1 MHDESYPTA
10 PEFARLLQT
19 TQLDWILENH
29 VLAGLPY
36 HFFDNPELYQKMVRV
51 LARDLNVDEEDISV
65 VGSARI
71 GFSLAPDKFGQ
82 PFGAYSDIDVIV
94 VSPALFD
101 PSWIDI
107 VTNRH
112 SRWST
117 LRPKT
122 RERLKAHQSYHYIY
136 QGWIYP
142 MSVFEALAIGERWFN
157 AFNGLSKIPE
167 LSNRKMNARLYRT
180 WDHARYYHRRGLSQI
195 KRKLERE
202 QYYTGIT
209 HETLCN

>member
-1 MHDESYPTA
+1 MHGEAYPTA
-10 PEFARLLQT
+10 SEFARLLQV

-29 VLAGLPY
+29 VLTGLPY
-36 HFFDNPELYQKMVRV
+36 HFCDNPELYEEMVSV
-51 LARDLNVDEEDISV
+51 LAHDLNVDEEDIRV

-71 GFSLAPDKFGQ
+71 GFSLAPPRFGQ
-82 PFGAYSDIDVIV
+82 PFDAFSDIDVIV

-101 PSWIDI
+101 PSWVDI

-112 SRWST
+112 LRWSR

-122 RERLKAHQSYHYIY
+122 QERLKAHQSHHYIY

-142 MSVFEALAIGERWFN
+142 MSVSEALGIGEQWFN

-167 LSNRKMNARLYRT
+167 LSNRNVNARLYRS
-180 WDHARYYHRRGLSQI
+180 WDHARYYHRRGLRQI
-195 KRKLERE
+195 KRNLEGQQNYSE
-202 QYYTGIT
+202 SST
-209 HETLCN
+209 